1 MEATLNMLRYAHEQ
15 GNYDFYW
22 LISGQDWPLR
32 PMNEILDFF
41 EEHRSENF
49 MLFWNSKNHGTH
61 LQNNLD
67 KRNSIYFPLWMIGRK
82 FWQKVIKR
90 GWVELSGGYNKTYK
104 IFERT
109 QLNIKYYFGSS
120 WWALNRMTVDWI
132 LEYLAQHKEYYQFY
146 QNSTCP
152 DESFFQTLVMLS
164 PYANENT
171 DYLTY
176 LRFQKGANS
185 PDILQSNDF
194 QTAAKSKYLIMR
206 KVDMNT
212 DDKFLTC

>member
-1 MEATLNMLRYAHEQ
+1 MLRYAREH
-15 GNYDFYW
+15 GKYDFYW

-32 PMNEILDFF
+32 PMNDILMFF
-41 EEHRSENF
+41 EDHRSENF

-61 LQNNLD
+61 QQNNLN

-82 FWQKVIKR
+82 LWQKVIKR
-90 GWVELSGGYNKTYK
+90 SWVELSGGYNKTYK
-104 IFERT
+104 IFERP

-120 WWALNRMTVDWI
+120 WWALNRETVGWI
-132 LEYLAQHKEYYQFY
+132 LDYLAKHKEYYQFY

-185 PDILQSNDF
+185 PDILQGDDF
-194 QTAAKSKYLIMR
+194 QKAVKSKYLIMR
-206 KVDMNT
+206 KVDMNV
-212 DDKFLTC
+212 DDGFLTC